1 MFYSDVKTL
10 LPLSQ
15 AVFLFLRSLF
25 TLLCA
30 ACVFE
35 GKVSQD
41 KIFILRWL
49 FVKLQRVFWF
59 FFCFPEAALTQPVGC
74 GSSLTLNCS
83 VQMVVRNRGTNS
95 SAYIQALGLET
106 EPRKKD
112 VIRCCV
118 IIRGGMLLQG
128 HDTALLEQTLFLILL
143 RNFKR
148 NAVK

>member
-1 MFYSDVKTL
+1 MAFRKI
-10 LPLSQ
+10 
-15 AVFLFLRSLF
+15 AKGFLN
-25 TLLCA
+25 
-30 ACVFE
+30 
-35 GKVSQD
+35 
-41 KIFILRWL
+41 
-49 FVKLQRVFWF
+49 F

-118 IIRGGMLLQG
+118 IIRGGMITQG

-143 RNFKR
+143 RK